1 MKTRSNSFYDE
12 QITVAWNRT
21 GQLLHELTELGS
33 ELGNLEVAAST
44 LTERAR
50 TFTPAPEKHGIYT
63 SDPNVDSRDPNEPL
77 AILRGKLRRMA
88 EKLDEADAL
97 LKRRRET
104 IRALVS
110 E

>member
-1 MKTRSNSFYDE
+1 
-12 QITVAWNRT
+12 
-21 GQLLHELTELGS
+21 LLHELTELGTDI
-33 ELGNLEVAAST
+33 GNLEIAAT
-44 LTERAR
+44 ALTERAR
-50 TFTPAPEKHGIYT
+50 TFTPVPEKHGVYT
-63 SDPNVDSRDPNEPL
+63 VDPNVDSSDPRERL
-77 AILRGKLRRMA
+77 AVLKAKLRRMA